1 MTAKEYL
8 NQYHDALVEI
18 ETLTE
23 EVQRLRSLAEKI
35 TVAFDSDGS
44 APGTRKTDKI
54 EECVERIMESEE
66 KIKARAEELAKI
78 RQEVYDTIAKVQ
90 DSKLRTLLFM
100 RYIGNKSFENISITM
115 GYTYNHILKNIHPQ
129 ALMEVSKILKES
141 M

>member
-78 RQEVYDTIAKVQ
+78 RQEVYDTIVKVQ
-90 DSKLRTLLFM
+90 DSKLRTLLLM
-100 RYIGNKSFENISITM
+100 RYIGNKSFESIAYTM
-115 GYTYNHILKNIHPQ
+115 HYTYKHITHNLHPE
-129 ALMEVSKILKES
+129 ALEEIEKHLP
-141 M
+141 